1 MISADGQ
8 LLRRM
13 TANDLAGVWPRR
25 ASDAH
30 KGDHGHVLLI
40 GGNTGMGG
48 ALILAAQAA
57 LRVGAGLVSAFS
69 RRDTLQALL
78 IRQPECMGLAVD
90 EEAVAS
96 AAVQR
101 AEQRANALVL
111 GPGMSDDSWAQ
122 CWLTRYLDDSRPR
135 VVDADALNDLAN
147 SPRRLSNAVLTPH
160 PGEAARLLSCST
172 AAIQSDR
179 PAALAALVERY
190 ASVIVLK
197 GAGTLVAGPGSRTYL
212 IEAGN
217 PGMAVGGMGDLLAG
231 IIGGLLAQGFG
242 PLDAAR
248 WGALVHAVAGDDAAS
263 SGQRGLLP
271 SDVLE
276 HLRRRCN

>member
-1 MISADGQ
+1 
-8 LLRRM
+8 M

-48 ALILAAQAA
+48 AFVLAAQAA

-111 GPGMSDDSWAQ
+111 GPGMWTIPGPNAGLRATSTIPGHGSWM
-122 CWLTRYLDDSRPR
+122 RM
-135 VVDADALNDLAN
+135 
-147 SPRRLSNAVLTPH
+147 H
-160 PGEAARLLSCST
+160 
-172 AAIQSDR
+172 
-179 PAALAALVERY
+179 
-190 ASVIVLK
+190 
-197 GAGTLVAGPGSRTYL
+197 
-212 IEAGN
+212 
-217 PGMAVGGMGDLLAG
+217 
-231 IIGGLLAQGFG
+231 
-242 PLDAAR
+242 
-248 WGALVHAVAGDDAAS
+248 
-263 SGQRGLLP
+263 
-271 SDVLE
+271 
-276 HLRRRCN
+276 